1 MKVKEKILLGQKELE
16 ELGPIT
22 IVALGDSI
30 THGGMNGYV
39 DQENV
44 YHNRL
49 KKKLNAYR
57 DYMPVNVINSGIGGT
72 TAGLALEN
80 IENRVF
86 RYCPDL
92 VTVCFGLNDVHT
104 PLETYLT
111 SLEGI
116 FKECKKREV
125 DVIFMT
131 PNTMNT
137 YVAKDTEPS
146 LLGFAERTAKEQT
159 DGTMDKYIYAA
170 IDLAKKL
177 GVPVCDCYSEWKELA
192 KTKDTTMLLAN
203 RINHPL
209 PEMHE
214 LFAEKLFNA
223 IINE

>member
-1 MKVKEKILLGQKELE
+1 MKVKEKILLGEKELK

-72 TAGLALEN
+72 TAELALKN
-80 IENRVF
+80 IEARVF
-86 RYCPDL
+86 RYQPDL

-104 PLETYLT
+104 PLKTYLS

-116 FKECKKREV
+116 FEECKKREV

-137 YVAKDTEPS
+137 YVAKDTPPE
-146 LLGFAERTAKEQT
+146 LLGFAERTAREQT
-159 DGTMDKYIYAA
+159 DGTMDNYIYSA
-170 IDLAKKL
+170 IELAKSL
-177 GVPVCDCYSEWKELA
+177 SVPVCDCYKKWKDLA
-192 KTKDTTMLLAN
+192 KKEDTTLLLAN

-214 LFAEKLFNA
+214 LFAESLFEL
-223 IINE
+223 IMKE